1 MVVVDITSKSQFD
14 DLVSSKPFVALQAT
28 ATWCGPCKAISPFFV
43 KHSDEHTSDKYVF
56 AKFDTDDVPDL
67 AQELGIR
74 SIPAFFVFEDGEKV
88 ETLNGANP
96 PALSKLTATYGEKAN
111 SLSTSEEF

>member
-1 MVVVDITSKSQFD
+1 MVVVDITSLSQFK
-14 DLVSSKPFVALQAT
+14 DLVNSKPFVALQAT

-56 AKFDTDDVPDL
+56 ARFDTDDVADL

-74 SIPAFFVFEDGEKV
+74 SIPAFFIFEDGEKADN
-88 ETLNGANP
+88 LNGANP
-96 PALSKLTATYGEKAN
+96 PALAKLTAEYGEKAKA
-111 SLSTSEEF
+111 LSTSEDF